1 MNEFPSD
8 LCPQYCG
15 KGIGLWQLPNQL
27 APALL
32 YINQFTIR
40 SYVEVGCVGG
50 GTFMFMTEF
59 LRRTNA
65 LQGAACVGTGEIGD
79 NPHVSAEENKNSPY
93 AGILKEY
100 IRRHGSYASY
110 FKGSAYEYNSRRPQ
124 GPVAGAP
131 APSLASGT
139 RALRLHRASVA
150 SVPLCVCVCVVPVS
164 GSCGCAFTSLRFVLP
179 PCPPPSAHTPCVMA
193 TTGLRLIFIDG
204 NHFYT
209 GVVEDFS
216 SLERQ
221 GDIFVIDDI
230 ASDQFKDHT
239 LKFYNELA
247 AMPKFECRQFVDR
260 YPTIRVLF
268 GIGVCVRRLFVTS
281 IAEAPAPGADVW
293 IAGGCAGDDGLCAH
307 ARSSQGQ

>member
-50 GTFMFMTEF
+50 GTFMFITEF

-150 SVPLCVCVCVVPVS
+150 SVPLCVCVLCRSQGLVVVLSPASVS
-164 GSCGCAFTSLRFVLP
+164 CSLPPSLRTHLL
-179 PCPPPSAHTPCVMA
+179 CH
-193 TTGLRLIFIDG
+193 G
-204 NHFYT
+204 NH
-209 GVVEDFS
+209 
-216 SLERQ
+216 
-221 GDIFVIDDI
+221 
-230 ASDQFKDHT
+230 
-239 LKFYNELA
+239 
-247 AMPKFECRQFVDR
+247 
-260 YPTIRVLF
+260 
-268 GIGVCVRRLFVTS
+268 
-281 IAEAPAPGADVW
+281 
-293 IAGGCAGDDGLCAH
+293 
-307 ARSSQGQ
+307 RSPPHLH

>member
-1 MNEFPSD
+1 
-8 LCPQYCG
+8 
-15 KGIGLWQLPNQL
+15 
-27 APALL
+27 
-32 YINQFTIR
+32 
-40 SYVEVGCVGG
+40 
-50 GTFMFMTEF
+50 
-59 LRRTNA
+59 
-65 LQGAACVGTGEIGD
+65 
-79 NPHVSAEENKNSPY
+79 
-93 AGILKEY
+93 
-100 IRRHGSYASY
+100 
-110 FKGSAYEYNSRRPQ
+110 
-124 GPVAGAP
+124 
-131 APSLASGT
+131 
-139 RALRLHRASVA
+139 
-150 SVPLCVCVCVVPVS
+150 
-164 GSCGCAFTSLRFVLP
+164 
-179 PCPPPSAHTPCVMA
+179 MA

-293 IAGGCAGDDGLCAH
+293 IAGDCAGDDGLCAH
-307 ARSSQGQ
+307 AKSSQGQ